1 MAESDAT
8 GGTLGGA
15 VTQLGGNAH
24 FAQYDWDDS
33 VSLSTVVIE
42 SVSEVAGKS
51 PELLGDPLYDYVD
64 PDALDQLF
72 EPLRGSRQREGGRVA
87 FEFAGYLVTVRG
99 DGGILIT
106 PGGVGPAEFPDE
118 F

>member
-1 MAESDAT
+1 MAHTDVS
-8 GGTLGGA
+8 GGIHGAA

-24 FAQYDWDDS
+24 FVQYDWDDS

-42 SVSEVAGKS
+42 SVSQVAGKA
-51 PELLGDPLYDYVD
+51 PELLGDPLYNYVD

-72 EPLRGSRQREGGRVA
+72 EPLRGTRQRERGRVA
-87 FEFAGYLVTVRG
+87 FEFAGYRVTVRG
-99 DGGILIT
+99 DGGILIN
-106 PGGVGPAEFPDE
+106 PAGAGPVEFPDG